1 MSTFTG
7 HVYGYNRVSTKQQH
21 EDRGN
26 IAINEFCKRY
36 NYPLVRI
43 YVDKQ
48 TGRNF
53 DRARYRVL
61 KEDILRPGDIL
72 IFPEY
77 DRFGRADEAKEEL
90 EYFKK
95 NNIRIIF
102 IDIPTTHIDFSLIN
116 DPMTKLA
123 LNCVNDTLISVFDY
137 MARTELE
144 KKKKRQKEGY
154 EALRERGEWDKLGR
168 PRVMTK
174 EDFAE
179 YYKKVE
185 SGEIKPFEL
194 MRILQ
199 MKQSTFYKYREEII
213 GKK

>member
-1 MSTFTG
+1 MSNFTG
-7 HVYGYNRVSTKQQH
+7 NVYGYNRVSTKQQH

-26 IAINEFCKRY
+26 MAIEEFCKRF

-61 KEDILRPGDIL
+61 KEDVLRPGDIL
-72 IFPEY
+72 VIPEY

-95 NNIRIIF
+95 NNIRVIF
-102 IDIPTTHIDFSLIN
+102 IDIPTTQMDFSLI
-116 DPMTKLA
+116 DEPMTKLA
-123 LNCVNDTLISVFDY
+123 LNCINDTLISVFDY

-154 EALRERGEWDKLGR
+154 DALRERGEWDKLGR
-168 PRVMTK
+168 PRVITI
-174 EDFAE
+174 EEFAE
-179 YYKKVE
+179 HYKDVE
-185 SGEIKPFEL
+185 NGVIKPFEL
-194 MRILQ
+194 MRKLN
-199 MKQSTFYKYREEII
+199 MKQSTYYKYRQEII

>member
-1 MSTFTG
+1 MDNFTG

-26 IAINEFCKRY
+26 KSIEEFCKLY

-48 TGRNF
+48 TGKNF

-61 KEDILRPGDIL
+61 KEDVLRPGDIL
-72 IFPEY
+72 VVPEY

-95 NNIRIIF
+95 NNIRVIF
-102 IDIPTTHIDFSLIN
+102 IDIPTTQMDFSLI
-116 DPMTKLA
+116 DEPITKLM
-123 LNCVNDTLISVFDY
+123 LNCVNDTLISFYDFL
-137 MARTELE
+137 ARTELE

-154 EALRERGEWDKLGR
+154 EALRDRGEWDKLGR
-168 PRVMTK
+168 PRVITI
-174 EDFAE
+174 EEFAE
-179 YYKKVE
+179 HYKDVE
-185 SGEIKPFEL
+185 NNVIKPFEL
-194 MRILQ
+194 MRKLN
-199 MKQSTFYKYREEII
+199 MKQSTYYKYRKEII

>member
-1 MSTFTG
+1 MSNFTG
-7 HVYGYNRVSTKQQH
+7 NVYGYNRVSTKQQH

-26 IAINEFCKRY
+26 MAIEEFCKRF

-61 KEDILRPGDIL
+61 KEDVLRPGDIL
-72 IFPEY
+72 VIPEY

-95 NNIRIIF
+95 NNIRVIF
-102 IDIPTTHIDFSLIN
+102 IDIPTTQMDFSLI
-116 DPMTKLA
+116 DEPMTKLA
-123 LNCVNDTLISVFDY
+123 LNCINDTLISVFDY

-154 EALRERGEWDKLGR
+154 DALRERGEWDKLGR
-168 PRVMTK
+168 PRVITI
-174 EDFAE
+174 EEFAE
-179 YYKKVE
+179 HYKDVE
-185 SGEIKPFEL
+185 NGVIKPFEL
-194 MRILQ
+194 MRKLN
-199 MKQSTFYKYREEII
+199 MKQSTYYKYRQEII
-213 GKK
+213 GKR